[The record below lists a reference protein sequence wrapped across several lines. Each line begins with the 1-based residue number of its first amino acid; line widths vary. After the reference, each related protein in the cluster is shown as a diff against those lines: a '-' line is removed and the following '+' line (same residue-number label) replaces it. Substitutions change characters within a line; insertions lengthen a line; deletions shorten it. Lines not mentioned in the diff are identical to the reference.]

1 MNKIASGK
9 DDQMKTVVVTGAAR
23 GIGLATSDLFLSEG
37 WYVAMI
43 DRDAEE
49 LEKVSEETYLFIMLR
64 NLEMLWV

>member
-23 GIGLATSDLFLSEG
+23 GIGLATSDLFISKG
-37 WYVAMI
+37 WHVAMI

-49 LEKVSEETYLFIMLR
+49 LEKEA
-64 NLEMLWV
+64 